1 MVSSQSPRQSEM
13 VSKIGT
19 LLMNMFERM
28 KNRLYRHKVQIHQ
41 SLETLLEMFQ
51 WGIIWQTPLGMIHR
65 VSRHLGKLHPTLS
78 TLSMI
83 LQGTTIWVTLHLG
96 QVQQISET
104 LSHISKAPVLG
115 WASVSYTHLTL
126 PPNR

>member
-1 MVSSQSPRQSEM
+1 MVSSQSPRQSKM
-13 VSKIGT
+13 VSKIGLILET

-28 KNRLYRHKVQIHQ
+28 KNRLHRHKVQIHQ
-41 SLETLLEMFQ
+41 ILETLLEMFQ
-51 WGIIWQTPLGMIHR
+51 WGIWQTPLGMIHR

-83 LQGTTIWVTLHLG
+83 LQGTKIWGTLHLG

-104 LSHISKAPVLG
+104 LSHIERSRARLG
-115 WASVSYTHLTL
+115 
-126 PPNR
+126 